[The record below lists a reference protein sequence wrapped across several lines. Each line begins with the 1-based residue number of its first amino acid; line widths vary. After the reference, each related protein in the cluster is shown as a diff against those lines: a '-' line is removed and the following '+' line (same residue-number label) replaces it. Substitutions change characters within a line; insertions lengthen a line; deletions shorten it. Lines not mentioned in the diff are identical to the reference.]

1 MHCVIIA
8 GSPETDSNFIKRF
21 VKDSDYVICAD
32 RGYFFAKNAGIT
44 PDVIVG
50 DFDSYSD
57 SDSIP
62 SNCEVVTL
70 NPVKDDTDTV
80 HSIDI
85 ALEKGYKD
93 ITIFGAIGGRIDHSF
108 ANISALEYLHRKG
121 ARGELLSEKERIEFL
136 SKGEYYYSGY
146 NGKTFSL
153 FPFGCNKVCVS
164 YSGVK
169 YPLNKYFIES
179 HIPLGVSNVFLSENC
194 KINIY
199 DGNAILI
206 INLSEEYI

>member
-8 GSPETDSNFIKRF
+8 GSPETDSNFIKSI
-21 VKDSDYVICAD
+21 VKDDDYIICAD
-32 RGYFFAKNAGIT
+32 RGYVFAKNAGIT
-44 PDVIVG
+44 PDVVVG

-57 SDSIP
+57 SIP
-62 SNCEVVTL
+62 SNCEIVAL
-70 NPVKDDTDTV
+70 NPIKDDTDTV

-85 ALEKGYKD
+85 ALERGYRD
-93 ITIFGAIGGRIDHSF
+93 ITVIGAIGGRTDHTF
-108 ANISALEYLHRKG
+108 ANISALEYLHSKG
-121 ARGELLSEKERIEFL
+121 ARGVLLSEKERIEFL
-136 SKGEYYYSGY
+136 SKSEYSYSGY
-146 NGKTFSL
+146 KGKTFSL
-153 FPFGCNKVCVS
+153 FPFGCDKVCVS

-169 YPLNKYFIES
+169 YPLDKYFIKS
-179 HIPLGVSNVFLSENC
+179 HIPLGISNVFLYDDC